1 MVEPG
6 IDAWLN
12 ENTARTR
19 KARTALAQAG
29 SKGDVLLP
37 PIMPSDLGWVLDS
50 R

>member
-37 PIMPSDLGWVLDS
+37 RIMPSDLGWVLDS